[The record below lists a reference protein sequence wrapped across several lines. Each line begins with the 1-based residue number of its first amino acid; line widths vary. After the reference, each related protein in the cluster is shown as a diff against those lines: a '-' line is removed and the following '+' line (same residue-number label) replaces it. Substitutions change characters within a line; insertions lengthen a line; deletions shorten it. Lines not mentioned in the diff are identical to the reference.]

1 LDYPNNFYVYVYI
14 DPRDFTEFYYGKG
27 QGNRRYAHL
36 NDDGGSEKSKII
48 ADISKAGLEPI
59 IRVVAKDLTED
70 QALLVEKTLIWKI
83 GKNLSNI
90 STGAFSNNFRPNKTL
105 YKELYGFDFKNGIY
119 FFNCGDNG
127 SNGRYLEDF
136 YEFNFITAG
145 GGKKYSD
152 AIRSFVPGD
161 IACVYRSRTGYVGI
175 CKILSDAAPVG
186 EFEVNGVALSKLSTE
201 GKYTRDDGDSK
212 NSEYMCH
219 VEWLTEKNSKSALWK
234 AGLYAKQQVK
244 ASLQNQEATLL
255 AISDHF
261 KINLADLIE

>member
-1 LDYPNNFYVYVYI
+1 MEESNNYYVYVYI

-36 NDDGGSEKSKII
+36 KDNGSTEKSKII
-48 ADISKAGLEPI
+48 ADINKANLEPI

-90 STGAFSNNFRPNKTL
+90 ATGAFSNNFRPNKTL
-105 YKELYGFDFKNGIY
+105 YKELHDFDFKNGIY
-119 FFNCGDNG
+119 FFNCGDKGKNE
-127 SNGRYLEDF
+127 RHLEDF
-136 YEFNFITAG
+136 FNFNFLTAG

-152 AIRSFVPGD
+152 AIISFTPGD
-161 IACVYRSRTGYVGI
+161 IACVYLSRKGYVGV
-175 CKILSDAAPVG
+175 CKIISAAVPVDA
-186 EFEVNGVALSKLSTE
+186 FKINGVVLSETNTR
-201 GKYTRDDGDSK
+201 GVYTRDDGVPE

-219 VEWLTEKNSKSALWK
+219 VEWLSKKNPDSALWR

-255 AISDHF
+255 AIKEYFD
-261 KINLADLIE
+261 INLDELIK